1 MIGTPKAL
9 QYPPGD
15 QPQFVDGTLPR
26 LTSEVVRIDF
36 AAGESTVTIAAAAT
50 DGASDGLKY
59 QIYKEGD
66 TDFANLV
73 DDVPRIFKQEATP
86 FVVYVI
92 LSNVH
97 YQPENSVKYVV
108 AVFDS

>member
-1 MIGTPKAL
+1 M
-9 QYPPGD
+9 
-15 QPQFVDGTLPR
+15 
-26 LTSEVVRIDF
+26 
-36 AAGESTVTIAAAAT
+36 
-50 DGASDGLKY
+50 KY

-73 DDVPRIFKQEATP
+73 GDVPRIFKQEATP

-108 AVFDS
+108 AVFES